1 MDAIYAM
8 HARWLT
14 EVLGPG
20 DSLFTPGT
28 AIWTKGHLD
37 ELERAFVAHPDTT
50 PGRRYEEKLRD
61 QLAGVSPEAKQL
73 MAELH
78 AVHFLMIW
86 VGAISAAT
94 KVSILNAILA
104 WMPAPPDVPADV
116 VQAMAPGLVHPGTWV
131 MTRRD
136 TQITWLIRFSSA
148 WKELPEPQRQALVAD
163 PWALKEFTGRV
174 DAPSANSAQMAVLH
188 LAHPDAFDPIVSA
201 DHKHWITTRFAD
213 VAGTSPDVDRRL
225 LSIRAALTP
234 EYGEGFDWY
243 DDWLVRLWWK
253 NGKDW
258 KSFLRWLEHSRANA
272 DRPAPE
278 TGQLLENGDET
289 FFADGIVGIR
299 RAWQLA
305 GWGTEPEDAPLSYT
319 HDRLLAFLDELVR
332 DSGGWDS
339 PLRDRPRRVRG
350 NAAPGRSD

>member
-1 MDAIYAM
+1 
-8 HARWLT
+8 
-14 EVLGPG
+14 
-20 DSLFTPGT
+20 
-28 AIWTKGHLD
+28 
-37 ELERAFVAHPDTT
+37 
-50 PGRRYEEKLRD
+50 
-61 QLAGVSPEAKQL
+61 

-94 KVSILNAILA
+94 KVSILKTILA

-136 TQITWLIRFSSA
+136 TQITWLIRFSAA

-201 DHKHWITTRFAD
+201 DHKRWITTRFAD

-234 EYGEGFDWY
+234 EYGGRLR
-243 DDWLVRLWWK
+243 LVR
-253 NGKDW
+253 
-258 KSFLRWLEHSRANA
+258 R
-272 DRPAPE
+272 
-278 TGQLLENGDET
+278 
-289 FFADGIVGIR
+289 
-299 RAWQLA
+299 LA
-305 GWGTEPEDAPLSYT
+305 GAPVVEE
-319 HDRLLAFLDELVR
+319 R
-332 DSGGWDS
+332 
-339 PLRDRPRRVRG
+339 
-350 NAAPGRSD
+350 